1 MLLSNAF
8 EEPRSFDPE
17 KPIYREHR
25 AMLKGANR
33 FLSGIA
39 YSVDT
44 PHPIESLRE
53 SEGISSEVL
62 NELKGRGLR
71 QFYRDTRTIPEM
83 CMSTAEETL
92 RLTGLKPEE
101 IDLILLATSNA
112 DWVNTLDAET
122 DLFSVFRKSGFIR
135 TRLIG
140 LSLQAC
146 SAFGEAACIADGLI
160 SGQNPARNV
169 LVIFFGRKETP
180 SRLGPAASTVY
191 SDGAASCIVSA
202 DKGCFEICASESLFN
217 IHLGAMGRLGNF
229 DQFLGGVQDLAE
241 ISRSVYERTGI
252 QPQDISALFCTNG
265 SLVHL
270 RVMANAAKIPLERV
284 YSEDVARFAHVY
296 SCDNLISLKNYSNEK
311 TLVPGS
317 YYLLLGWS
325 PHIFSAAILRYVGS
339 A

>member
-1 MLLSNAF
+1 MVKS
-8 EEPRSFDPE
+8 
-17 KPIYREHR
+17 
-25 AMLKGANR
+25 ANR
-33 FLSGIA
+33 FLSGVA
-39 YSVDT
+39 YSVGT
-44 PHPIESLRE
+44 PCPIESLRE
-53 SEGISSEVL
+53 SEGISPEIL
-62 NELKGRGLR
+62 NDLKGRGLR
-71 QFYRDTRTIPEM
+71 SFYQDSRTIPEM

-92 RLTGLKPEE
+92 KLAGLRPEE

-122 DLFSVFRKSGFIR
+122 DLFSIFRKSGFIR

-146 SAFGEAACIADGLI
+146 SAFGEAARIAADLTA
-160 SGQNPARNV
+160 GQNPAKNV
-169 LVIFFGRKETP
+169 LVILFGRKETP

-202 DKGCFEICASESLFN
+202 DKGNFEICASESLFN

-229 DQFLGGVQDLAE
+229 DQFVGGVQDITE
-241 ISRSVYERTGI
+241 ISRGVLEKAGI
-252 QPQDISALFCTNG
+252 QPEDISALFCTNG

-270 RVMANAAKIPLERV
+270 RVMANAAKVALDRV

-296 SCDNLISLKNYSNEK
+296 SCDNLISLKNYSSEK
-311 TLVPGS
+311 TLAPGS

-325 PHIFSAAILRYVGS
+325 PHIVSAAVLRYVGNT
-339 A
+339 